1 MPSRPTLSEAHFD
14 RKIIRV
20 IPGKSIRIECK
31 VRAKPFDDL
40 SFRWSLNGTEITES
54 SFPGLVSFS
63 EEEEEVN
70 PSTPYHT
77 STFAQS
83 AVMNASGIT
92 INGDSAHFAAAS
104 SQSLLRS
111 SQLFVKESKV
121 KMTSAVQNSHTV
133 SHHQH
138 LRTKHLLPPY
148 FLKFSELPT
157 DDHHHDHLVSESPV
171 PSSPSSAAYFS
182 SSTPSVDPRRHFSSA
197 SNVVLNDDSYR
208 DEQEE
213 NVRDGRSRFT
223 RSTTNIHNNNN
234 NRLDVNQAGRKSILT
249 FLPTSLT
256 ESFASISCSAS
267 NVVGTQVKPCVFTL
281 IPESESIFI
290 TSSWTLY
297 FLCLVVLQL
306 SSFPPQSLLLF
317 TFVVSFVPSS
327 SFLCLQYLYKYRVYK
342 SLGGKD
348 TRIAY

>member
-1 MPSRPTLSEAHFD
+1 MSSQVIEAHFD

-63 EEEEEVN
+63 SAEEVN

-83 AVMNASGIT
+83 AVMNGSGII

-104 SQSLLRS
+104 PESLLRS
-111 SQLFVKESKV
+111 SSLFVKESKV
-121 KMTSAVQNSHTV
+121 KMTSGVQSSHTV

-171 PSSPSSAAYFS
+171 PSSPSS
-182 SSTPSVDPRRHFSSA
+182 SSTPSVDSRLHFASA

-213 NVRDGRSRFT
+213 NVRNGRSRFT

-234 NRLDVNQAGRKSILT
+234 NRLNVNQAGRRSILT

-256 ESFASISCSAS
+256 ESFATISCSAS

-297 FLCLVVLQL
+297 LPLSCCRLPTSCLLLRFRFFRLLHSHVYNICTNIVRTSPLVVRTQE
-306 SSFPPQSLLLF
+306 
-317 TFVVSFVPSS
+317 
-327 SFLCLQYLYKYRVYK
+327 
-342 SLGGKD
+342 
-348 TRIAY
+348 